1 MKILL
6 MPFKLLWSLTVILI
20 PLIGVWVASSLAAF
34 HNGPT
39 WAVVTAGALLFPV
52 LPLLW
57 EWRAYNKYLA
67 KQKDPENPK
76 PRILTFWDRMILRTL
91 LLNLVFLGGLLA
103 WFPSEGFTAI
113 STRGDWML
121 QSQQT
126 KEAKLVRKVL
136 FTSAQGLEWLYELS
150 QNNPYDVDDE
160 GKDKPL
166 PKPPPKPAPKPT
178 PEPDTTKKPDSK
190 QKPNPIKKPDTPKPS
205 KTQLWPMS
213 NTIHPVV
220 RQIPASA
227 ETSVESVAKY
237 IGQRV
242 TDPVQRVKA
251 LHDYVADRIAYD
263 AESLARGIYP
273 SYDPE
278 VVLKRRKGVCAGYA
292 KLLVALG
299 KHTGDDIRYVTGKS
313 RDLGGNVGGAGHA
326 WNAAKI
332 KGNWYLIDATWNA
345 GSVNG
350 TTFKKSY
357 GTDYLFTPPEVF
369 GMDHFPKKQEWQ
381 LRHNPITRGEFMRQP
396 VLKPRFFANGLK
408 LLSPKRSQI
417 TVGKSVTIELDN
429 PRNYQVIASL
439 MIKGTRK
446 RVGRCDTTG
455 ERTKRITCRI
465 PSSGTYQVYMFSKK
479 ARSGSYPFVGQ
490 IEVNSRGF

>member
-20 PLIGVWVASSLAAF
+20 PLVGVWVASSLAAY

-57 EWRAYNKYLA
+57 EWRAHNKYLK
-67 KQKDPENPK
+67 KQKEPDSSK
-76 PRILTFWDRMILRTL
+76 HRILTFWDRMILRTL

-121 QSQQT
+121 KSQQT
-126 KEAKLVRKVL
+126 KEAKLIRKVL
-136 FTSAQGLEWLYELS
+136 FTSAQGLEWLYDLS
-150 QNNPYDVDDE
+150 QDNPYDDTTNK

-166 PKPPPKPAPKPT
+166 PKPKTIKT
-178 PEPDTTKKPDSK
+178 PDGK
-190 QKPNPIKKPDTPKPS
+190 QKPNPIKQPADPKPS
-205 KTQLWPMS
+205 KNQLWPMA
-213 NTIHPVV
+213 NTVHPVV
-220 RQIPASA
+220 REIPTSA
-227 ETSVESVAKY
+227 ETSVASVAKY

-242 TDPVQRVKA
+242 TDPAQRVKA

-278 VVLKRRKGVCAGYA
+278 TVLKRRKGVCAGYA
-292 KLLVALG
+292 KLLEALG
-299 KHTGDDIRYVTGKS
+299 KHTGDDIRYVVGKS

-332 KGNWYLIDATWNA
+332 KGNWYLIDATWNS

-357 GTDYLFTPPEVF
+357 KSDYLFTPPEVF

-381 LRHNPITRGEFMRQP
+381 LRHDPITRGEFMRQP

-417 TVGKSVTIELDN
+417 TVGKSVTIDLDN

-439 MIKGTRK
+439 MLKGSQK
-446 RVGRCDTTG
+446 RVGQCDVTG
-455 ERTKRITCRI
+455 EHTKRITCRI

-479 ARSGSYPFVGQ
+479 GRSGNYPFVGQ